1 MNDFDLRNELEKV
14 TKAEKEKQNHMERFE
29 QMKGQLVKDDV
40 NIYNAQARLIG
51 KICEAKK
58 ISLEILCEYVMKLD
72 FSHITGNRPEQSS
85 SPVRSVKAA
94 VEKKGESNE

>member
-1 MNDFDLRNELEKV
+1 
-14 TKAEKEKQNHMERFE
+14 
-29 QMKGQLVKDDV
+29 
-40 NIYNAQARLIG
+40 
-51 KICEAKK
+51 
-58 ISLEILCEYVMKLD
+58 MKLD